1 MLSKAELVEITAAY
15 RKRFEGRVSGELG
28 KLIDTA
34 FRTGLHKA
42 LQLLA
47 NKSYCLQIRVG
58 DSERIVGAF
67 NMPSDAE
74 EWARKNVDARIFP
87 WKVVPFAFHS
97 DSKKPSENGG
107 TGGTGL
113 ETAWNAHPDRDK

>member
-1 MLSKAELVEITAAY
+1 MLSEAELAEITAAY

-28 KLIDTA
+28 KLVDTA
-34 FRTGLHKA
+34 FQTGLHEA

-47 NKSYCLQIRVG
+47 KKSYCLQIRVG

-74 EWARKNVDARIFP
+74 EWACENVDARIFP
-87 WKVVPFAFHS
+87 WKIVPFAFHS
-97 DSKKPSENGG
+97 DSKKPSEKG
-107 TGGTGL
+107 GGTGL